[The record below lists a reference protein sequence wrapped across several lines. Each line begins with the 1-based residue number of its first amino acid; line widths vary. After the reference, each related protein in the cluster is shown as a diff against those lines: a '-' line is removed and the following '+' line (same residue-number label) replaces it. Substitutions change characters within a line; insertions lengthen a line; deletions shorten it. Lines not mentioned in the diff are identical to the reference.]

1 MKGIGFYNLDFFEI
15 KEGKDLIS
23 ESIRRILMTGKGER
37 VGRPFFGVGLKRRLF
52 DQMDEITVEN
62 IEQDISSQIEIYEP
76 RVNLTYNK
84 VDINYDNQ
92 QIIINLRFKI
102 KSEMEENELSLS
114 FDLEN

>member
-1 MKGIGFYNLDFFEI
+1 MKGIGFYDNTFFLI
-15 KEGKDLIS
+15 KEEKDLIS

-52 DQMDEITVEN
+52 DQMDELTTEN
-62 IEQDISSQIEIYEP
+62 IEQDISNQIQTYEP

-84 VDINYDNQ
+84 VNVDYDNQ
-92 QIIINLRFKI
+92 QININLRFKI
-102 KSEMEENELSLS
+102 KSELEENELNIS